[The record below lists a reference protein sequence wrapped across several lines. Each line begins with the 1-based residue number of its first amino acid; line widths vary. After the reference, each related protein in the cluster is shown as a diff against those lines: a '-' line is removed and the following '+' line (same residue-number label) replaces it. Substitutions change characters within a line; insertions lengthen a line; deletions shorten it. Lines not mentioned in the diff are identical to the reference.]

1 MRKLVENNDPSRLTK
16 IRMRGKVIY
25 VEYGDKE
32 IYLLIDTY
40 LDTKEIGI
48 FTFIFPGNTITWLYT
63 NIKIS
68 QFSVKYTDVGKS
80 RRQNYIVR
88 EPYFECESTLY
99 GCLNVKELLAQNNL
113 KFNN

>member
-48 FTFIFPGNTITWLYT
+48 FTIRQISCNSQLLISLVFLSIFLI
-63 NIKIS
+63 
-68 QFSVKYTDVGKS
+68 
-80 RRQNYIVR
+80 YI
-88 EPYFECESTLY
+88 
-99 GCLNVKELLAQNNL
+99 
-113 KFNN
+113 FNFVIRVTMKLQ